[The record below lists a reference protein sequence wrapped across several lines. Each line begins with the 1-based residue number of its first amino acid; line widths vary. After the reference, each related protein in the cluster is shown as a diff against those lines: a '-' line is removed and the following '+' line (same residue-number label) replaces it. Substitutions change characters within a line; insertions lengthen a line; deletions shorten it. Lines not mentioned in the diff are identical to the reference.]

1 MKHLILLLLL
11 GLCLPMLAIMAP
23 YALPP
28 LRIAEQFVA
37 PAGWPEMKD
46 YLCCEVAGQA
56 KKQSL
61 GQQIPA
67 RQHRHC
73 ELVQQDL
80 VTAVVAVELRDSV
93 SRRDFYL
100 HFRHDSTGWKLGA
113 IRSLAMTHLGP
124 PMVALL
130 TGLPAVEVAAYNRK
144 HPDASHAFTV
154 GNLRLWTSADA
165 DIAAHFHRHQTD
177 FQKLLRQVQVGR
189 FFAPTLPGPDEPA
202 AEAAAN
208 ADPAVHTLLR
218 RLFLGR
224 VTRQATACGSC
235 LAFVI
240 GGKTNSSVGLLYQP
254 ETSNL
259 PTMSPNG
266 LIVLRPLGEGWYLYK
281 TS

>member
-1 MKHLILLLLL
+1 MKYLFLLLLPWL
-11 GLCLPMLAIMAP
+11 TGATLPP
-23 YALPP
+23 PSLPP

-37 PAGWPEMKD
+37 PAGWPDMKD

-56 KKQSL
+56 RQQTL
-61 GQQIPA
+61 GQQIPV
-67 RQHRHC
+67 RQRRRC
-73 ELVQQDL
+73 ELLGQDST
-80 VTAVVAVELRDSV
+80 TAVVAVELRDSA

-130 TGLPAVEVAAYNRK
+130 SGLPPAEVADYNRK

-165 DIAAHFHRHQTD
+165 DIAAHFQRHRPD
-177 FQKLLRQVQVGR
+177 FQKLLRRVQTGK
-189 FFAPTLPGPDEPA
+189 FFPAASGPDEA
-202 AEAAAN
+202 TAEQAAN
-208 ADPAVHTLLR
+208 ADPSVHTLLR

-224 VTRQATACGSC
+224 VTRRATDCSSC

-240 GGKTNSSVGLLYQP
+240 GGKTTSSVGLLYQP
-254 ETSNL
+254 VAAQL
-259 PTMSPNG
+259 PAMSPNG
-266 LIVLRPLGEGWYLYK
+266 VIALRPLGEGWYLYK
-281 TS
+281 TA

>member
-1 MKHLILLLLL
+1 MKHLLLLL
-11 GLCLPMLAIMAP
+11 GLYLPMLAAVAP
-23 YALPP
+23 PALPP

-37 PAGWPEMKD
+37 PAGWPGMKE

-56 KKQSL
+56 KKQTL

-67 RQHRHC
+67 RQRRRC
-73 ELVQQDL
+73 ELVQQDSA
-80 VTAVVAVELRDSV
+80 TAVVAVELRDST

-130 TGLPAVEVAAYNRK
+130 TGLPPAEVAAYNRK
-144 HPDASHAFTV
+144 HPDASHSFTV

-165 DIAAHFHRHQTD
+165 DIAAHFHRHRAD
-177 FQKLLRQVQVGR
+177 FQKLLRRVEAGR
-189 FFAPTLPGPDEPA
+189 FFPAAPGPDEPA
-202 AEAAAN
+202 AEQTAN
-208 ADPAVHTLLR
+208 ADPTVHALLR

-224 VTRQATACGSC
+224 VTRRATACGSC

-240 GGKTNSSVGLLYQP
+240 GGKTTSSVGLLYQP
-254 ETSNL
+254 EAGSL

>member
-1 MKHLILLLLL
+1 MKYLLLLL
-11 GLCLPMLAIMAP
+11 LPWLTGAALAP
-23 YALPP
+23 PPLPP

-37 PAGWPEMKD
+37 PTGWPDMKD

-56 KKQSL
+56 KQQTL
-61 GQQIPA
+61 GQQIPV
-67 RQHRHC
+67 RQRRRC
-73 ELVQQDL
+73 ELIGQDSA
-80 VTAVVAVELRDSV
+80 TAVVAVELRDSA

-130 TGLPAVEVAAYNRK
+130 TGLPKAEIADYDRK

-165 DIAAHFHRHQTD
+165 DIAAHFQRHRPD
-177 FQKLLRQVQVGR
+177 FQKLLRRVQTGK
-189 FFAPTLPGPDEPA
+189 FFTTLPGPDEA
-202 AEAAAN
+202 TAEQAAN

-224 VTRQATACGSC
+224 VTRRATECGSC

-240 GGKTNSSVGLLYQP
+240 GGKTTSSVGLLYQP
-254 ETSNL
+254 EAAQL
-259 PTMSPNG
+259 PAMSPNG
-266 LIVLRPLGEGWYLYK
+266 VIALRPLGEGWYLYK

>member
-1 MKHLILLLLL
+1 MKHLFWLFC
-11 GLCLPMLAIMAP
+11 LCLPLAAAVAP
-23 YALPP
+23 SALPP
-28 LRIAEQFVA
+28 LQIAEQFVA
-37 PAGWPEMKD
+37 PTGWPAMKD

-56 KKQSL
+56 KKQTL
-61 GQQIPA
+61 GQQIP
-67 RQHRHC
+67 RQQNRRC
-73 ELVQQDL
+73 ELIHQDSA
-80 VTAVVAVELRDSV
+80 TAVVAVELRDSA

-130 TGLPAVEVAAYNRK
+130 TGLPKAEIADYDRK

-165 DIAAHFHRHQTD
+165 DIATHFQRHRPD
-177 FQKLLRQVQVGR
+177 FQKLLRRVQAGK
-189 FFAPTLPGPDEPA
+189 FFAVAPGPNEPA
-202 AEAAAN
+202 AEQAAN
-208 ADPAVHTLLR
+208 ADPTVHALLR

-224 VTRQATACGSC
+224 VTRQATGCGSC

-240 GGKTNSSVGLLYQP
+240 GGKTTSTVGLLYQP
-254 ETSNL
+254 EAASL
-259 PTMSPNG
+259 PAMSPNG
-266 LIVLRPLGEGWYLYK
+266 VIVLRPLGEGWYIYK

>member
-1 MKHLILLLLL
+1 MKYLLLLL
-11 GLCLPMLAIMAP
+11 LPWLTGAP
-23 YALPP
+23 PALPP

-37 PAGWPEMKD
+37 PTGWPGMKD

-56 KKQSL
+56 KQQTL
-61 GQQIPA
+61 GQQIPP
-67 RQHRHC
+67 RQRRRC
-73 ELVQQDL
+73 ELIRQDSA
-80 VTAVVAVELRDSV
+80 TAVVAVELRDSV

-100 HFRHDSTGWKLGA
+100 HFRRDSTGWKLGA

-130 TGLPAVEVAAYNRK
+130 TGLPKAEVADYDRK

-165 DIAAHFHRHQTD
+165 DIAAHFQRHRAE
-177 FQKLLRQVQVGR
+177 FQKLRVQAGK
-189 FFAPTLPGPDEPA
+189 FFPATAPGPDEPA
-202 AEAAAN
+202 AEQAAN
-208 ADPAVHTLLR
+208 ADPAVHALLR

-224 VTRQATACGSC
+224 VTRRGTECGSC

-240 GGKTNSSVGLLYQP
+240 GGKVDSSVGLLYQP
-254 ETSNL
+254 EAAQL
-259 PTMSPNG
+259 PAMSPNG

>member
-1 MKHLILLLLL
+1 MKHLFLLL
-11 GLCLPMLAIMAP
+11 GLSLPALAAVAP
-23 YALPP
+23 PTLPP

-56 KKQSL
+56 KKQTL
-61 GQQIPA
+61 GQQIPP
-67 RQHRHC
+67 RQRRAC
-73 ELVQQDL
+73 ELIQQDSA
-80 VTAVVAVELRDSV
+80 TAVVAVELRDSA

-113 IRSLAMTHLGP
+113 VRSLAMTHLGP

-130 TGLPAVEVAAYNRK
+130 TGLPKAEVADYNRK

-165 DIAAHFHRHQTD
+165 EIAAYFQRRRPD
-177 FQKLLRQVQVGR
+177 FQKLLRRVQTGK
-189 FFAPTLPGPDEPA
+189 FFAPTPPGPAEPA
-202 AEAAAN
+202 AEQAAN
-208 ADPAVHTLLR
+208 ADPAVHALLR

-224 VTRQATACGSC
+224 VTRRATACGSC

-240 GGKTNSSVGLLYQP
+240 GGKTTSSVGLLYQP
-254 ETSNL
+254 EAGSL
-259 PTMSPNG
+259 PAMSPNG
-266 LIVLRPLGEGWYLYK
+266 VIVLRPLGEGWYLYK

>member
-1 MKHLILLLLL
+1 MKHLFLLL
-11 GLCLPMLAIMAP
+11 GLCLPMLAAVAP
-23 YALPP
+23 TELPP

-37 PAGWPEMKD
+37 PAGWPGMKD

-56 KKQSL
+56 KTKTL
-61 GQQIPA
+61 GQQIPQQQN
-67 RQHRHC
+67 RRC
-73 ELVQQDL
+73 ELIGQDSA
-80 VTAVVAVELRDSV
+80 TAVVAVELRDPT

-130 TGLPAVEVAAYNRK
+130 TGLPPAEVADYNRK

-165 DIAAHFHRHQTD
+165 DIAAHFHRHHTE
-177 FQKLLRQVQVGR
+177 FQKLLRRVQAGR
-189 FFAPTLPGPDEPA
+189 FFPAALPGPDQPA
-202 AEAAAN
+202 AEQAAN
-208 ADPAVHTLLR
+208 ADPAVHALLR

-224 VTRQATACGSC
+224 VTRRAIGCGSG

-240 GGKTNSSVGLLYQP
+240 GGKTTSSVGLLYQP
-254 ETSNL
+254 EAGSL
-259 PTMSPNG
+259 PAMSPNG
-266 LIVLRPLGEGWYLYK
+266 LIVLRLLGEGWYLYK

>member
-1 MKHLILLLLL
+1 MKHFFLLLC
-11 GLCLPMLAIMAP
+11 LCLPMLAAVAP
-23 YALPP
+23 AALPP
-28 LRIAEQFVA
+28 LQIAEQFVA
-37 PAGWPEMKD
+37 PTGWPAMKD
-46 YLCCEVAGQA
+46 YLCCEVAGQV
-56 KKQSL
+56 KKQTL
-61 GQQIPA
+61 GQQIPM
-67 RQHRHC
+67 RQNRRC
-73 ELVQQDL
+73 ELIQQDSA
-80 VTAVVAVELRDSV
+80 TAVVAVELRDSA
-93 SRRDFYL
+93 RGRDFYL

-130 TGLPAVEVAAYNRK
+130 TGLPRAEVADYDRK

-165 DIAAHFHRHQTD
+165 DIAAHFHRHQPD
-177 FQKLLRQVQVGR
+177 FQKLLRRVQAGR
-189 FFAPTLPGPDEPA
+189 FFTAAPGSGEPA
-202 AEAAAN
+202 AEQAAN

-224 VTRQATACGSC
+224 VTRRATSCGSC

-254 ETSNL
+254 EAAQL
-259 PTMSPNG
+259 PAMSPNG
-266 LIVLRPLGEGWYLYK
+266 LIVLRPLGEGWCLYK

>member
-1 MKHLILLLLL
+1 MKHLLLLL
-11 GLCLPMLAIMAP
+11 CLCLPMLAAVAP
-23 YALPP
+23 SALPP
-28 LRIAEQFVA
+28 LQIAERFVA
-37 PAGWPEMKD
+37 SAGWAEMKD
-46 YLCCEVAGQA
+46 YLCCEVASQA
-56 KKQSL
+56 KKQTL
-61 GQQIPA
+61 GQQIPV
-67 RQHRHC
+67 RQRRRC
-73 ELVQQDL
+73 ELIQQDSA
-80 VTAVVAVELRDSV
+80 TAVVAVELRDSA

-130 TGLPAVEVAAYNRK
+130 TGLPRAEVADYDRK

-165 DIAAHFHRHQTD
+165 DIAAHFHRHQAD
-177 FQKLLRQVQVGR
+177 FQKLLRRLQVGK
-189 FFAPTLPGPDEPA
+189 FFATPLPSPNEPA
-202 AEAAAN
+202 AEQAAN

-224 VTRQATACGSC
+224 VTRRGTECGSC
-235 LAFVI
+235 LTFVI

-254 ETSNL
+254 EASSL
-259 PTMSPNG
+259 PAMSPNG
-266 LIVLRPLGEGWYLYK
+266 IIVLRPLGEGWYLYK

>member
-1 MKHLILLLLL
+1 MKYLLLLL
-11 GLCLPMLAIMAP
+11 LPWLTGAALAP
-23 YALPP
+23 PALPP
-28 LRIAEQFVA
+28 LQIAEQFVA
-37 PAGWPEMKD
+37 PIGWPEMKD

-56 KKQSL
+56 KKQTL
-61 GQQIPA
+61 GQQIPV
-67 RQHRHC
+67 RQRRRC
-73 ELVQQDL
+73 ELIHQDSA
-80 VTAVVAVELRDSV
+80 TAVVAVELRDSA

-130 TGLPAVEVAAYNRK
+130 TGLPKAEIADYDRK

-154 GNLRLWTSADA
+154 GNLRLWTSADV
-165 DIAAHFHRHQTD
+165 DIAAHFQRHRPD
-177 FQKLLRQVQVGR
+177 FQQLLHRVQAGK
-189 FFAPTLPGPDEPA
+189 FFAAAPGPDEPT
-202 AEAAAN
+202 AEQAAN
-208 ADPAVHTLLR
+208 ADPAVHALLR

-224 VTRQATACGSC
+224 VTRRATECGSC

-254 ETSNL
+254 EAASL
-259 PTMSPNG
+259 PAMSPNG
-266 LIVLRPLGEGWYLYK
+266 LIVLRPLGDGWYLYK

>member
-1 MKHLILLLLL
+1 MKHLLLLL
-11 GLCLPMLAIMAP
+11 GLCLPLLAAALAP
-23 YALPP
+23 PTLPP

-37 PAGWPEMKD
+37 SAGWPEMKD

-56 KKQSL
+56 KKQTL

-67 RQHRHC
+67 RQRRRC
-73 ELVQQDL
+73 ELILQDSA
-80 VTAVVAVELRDSV
+80 TAVVAVELRDTA

-130 TGLPAVEVAAYNRK
+130 SGLPKAAVADYDRK

-165 DIAAHFHRHQTD
+165 EIAAYFQHHRSD
-177 FQKLLRQVQVGR
+177 FQKLLRQVQAGQ
-189 FFAPTLPGPDEPA
+189 FFAPAPPGPAEPA
-202 AEAAAN
+202 AEQAAN
-208 ADPAVHTLLR
+208 ADPTVHAQLR

-224 VTRQATACGSC
+224 VTRRATACGSC

-240 GGKTNSSVGLLYQP
+240 GGKTTSLVGLLYQP
-254 ETSNL
+254 EAAQL
-259 PTMSPNG
+259 PAMSPNG
-266 LIVLRPLGEGWYLYK
+266 VIVLRPLGEGWYLYK

>member
-1 MKHLILLLLL
+1 MKHFFLLL
-11 GLCLPMLAIMAP
+11 GLGLPLAAAVAP
-23 YALPP
+23 AALPP

-56 KKQSL
+56 KKQTL
-61 GQQIPA
+61 GQQIPS
-67 RQHRHC
+67 RQNRRC
-73 ELVQQDL
+73 ELLQQDSA
-80 VTAVVAVELRDSV
+80 TAVVAVELRDSA

-113 IRSLAMTHLGP
+113 IRSLAMTQLGP

-130 TGLPAVEVAAYNRK
+130 VGLSKAEVAAYDRK
-144 HPDASHAFTV
+144 HPDATHTFTV

-165 DIAAHFHRHQTD
+165 DIADHFHRHQAN
-177 FQKLLRQVQVGR
+177 FQKLLRRVQAGR
-189 FFAPTLPGPDEPA
+189 FFAASLSANESA
-202 AEAAAN
+202 VEQAAN

-224 VTRQATACGSC
+224 VTRRATACGSC

-240 GGKTNSSVGLLYQP
+240 GGRTNSSVGLLYQP
-254 ETSNL
+254 IASSL
-259 PTMSPNG
+259 PVMSPNG
-266 LIVLRPLGEGWYLYK
+266 LIVLRPLGEGWYIYK